1 MADRIAI
8 YGVDTT
14 VGPLDGRF
22 WDCECKTGEYIHS
35 RSAVAVCDK
44 CGAEE
49 DDQPDSRVR
58 EIRRQTRW
66 HEAIDTMVTIDRAI
80 EWNDSEEKY
89 LYVEYN
95 VLDLVN
101 DKAPMSKLDAVEYV
115 EDRLQSLLDCTH
127 SDTLVVSD
135 GPDMVRV
142 CRNCKA
148 QIGQSFY

>member
-1 MADRIAI
+1 M
-8 YGVDTT
+8 V
-14 VGPLDGRF
+14 
-22 WDCECKTGEYIHS
+22 
-35 RSAVAVCDK
+35 
-44 CGAEE
+44 
-49 DDQPDSRVR
+49 
-58 EIRRQTRW
+58 TRW
-66 HEAIDTMVTIDRAI
+66 HEAIGKLVDLGKARGWFFSD
-80 EWNDSEEKY
+80 EKY
-89 LYVEYN
+89 LYVDYN

-101 DKAPMSKLDAVEYV
+101 EQAPMSKLEAVEYV